1 MATLRKEFKGN
12 FEETIEVIKDAIHKS
27 YTASTEDEIFEE
39 VNGVRIWFGVFERY
53 SLIGENR
60 LSMSVNIVEI
70 NNDIRLNIVTSGG
83 SQGAFFKI
91 NTWGEESFLET
102 IIEPLRLYI
111 EDYND
116 KFGN

>member
-27 YTASTEDEIFEE
+27 NTASTESEIFEE
-39 VNGVRIWFGVFERY
+39 VNGVRIWLGVFERY
-53 SLIGENR
+53 SLIGGNR
-60 LSMSVNIVEI
+60 LSMSVNIIEI
-70 NNDIRLNIVTSGG
+70 ENDIILNVVTSGG
-83 SQGAFFKI
+83 SQGAFYKI

-111 EDYND
+111 EESRGM
-116 KFGN
+116 F